1 MQEMLDDMNID
12 MSVGGKHIILK
23 GDKKIGWTLTDAL
36 GKTTI
41 SPEIMRRV
49 VIRSKDPLTEDLL
62 AKLTPGSFPGNAPPE
77 AQLHY
82 PGSSVVLD
90 SFESDRTS
98 GGTAE
103 SRAVY
108 KTTLATEADA
118 AQVQAW
124 YREWLVGHGWEL
136 SPSTSANSESSQDY
150 IRASEHFRLGV
161 AQAATL
167 TSILA
172 VPIPAGTKTVY
183 EVEYSNAVDRQEIEL
198 PVCPALCLIGNSKG
212 AIIQGALFDI
222 HLVPLLHFDNKTPSH
237 RVHTIDIVDAA
248 SIFG

>member
-1 MQEMLDDMNID
+1 MEVLVPIVIVTIAIGLFLLFLRRPTVVRPPTDISAPKPASTPKSSDPMQEMLDDMNID

-183 EVEYSNAVDRQEIEL
+183 EVEYSNA
-198 PVCPALCLIGNSKG
+198 S
-212 AIIQGALFDI
+212 
-222 HLVPLLHFDNKTPSH
+222 T
-237 RVHTIDIVDAA
+237 HTAP
-248 SIFG
+248 

>member
-1 MQEMLDDMNID
+1 MEVLVPVVIVTIAIGLFLLFLRRPTVVRPPTDISAPKPASTPKSNDPMQEMLDDMNID
-12 MSVGGKHIILK
+12 MSVGGKHITLK
-23 GDKKIGWTLTDAL
+23 GDKKIGWILTDAL

-62 AKLTPGSFPGNAPPE
+62 AKLTPGSFPGDAPPE

-90 SFESDRTS
+90 SFESGRAS
-98 GGTAE
+98 GGTAD

-124 YREWLVGHGWEL
+124 YRDWLGAHGWQL
-136 SPSTSANSESSQDY
+136 NPPTGTSADTSQEY
-150 IRASEHFRLGV
+150 TRATEHFRLAV
-161 AQAATL
+161 ADPATVAP
-167 TSILA
+167 ILA
-172 VPIPAGTKTVY
+172 MPIPVGTKTIY
-183 EVEYSNAVDRQEIEL
+183 EVEYSNTSTQ
-198 PVCPALCLIGNSKG
+198 ST
-212 AIIQGALFDI
+212 
-222 HLVPLLHFDNKTPSH
+222 TP
-237 RVHTIDIVDAA
+237 
-248 SIFG
+248 

>member
-1 MQEMLDDMNID
+1 MEVLVPIVIVTIAIGLFLLFLRRPTVVRPPTDISAPKPAFTPKSNDPMQEMLDDMNID
-12 MSVGGKHIILK
+12 MSVGGKHITLK

-49 VIRSKDPLTEDLL
+49 IIRSKDPLTEELL
-62 AKLTPGSFPGNAPPE
+62 AKLTPGSFPGDAPPE

-98 GGTAE
+98 GGTAD

-108 KTTLATEADA
+108 KTTLATEADG

-124 YREWLVGHGWEL
+124 YRDWLVGHGWQP
-136 SPSTSANSESSQDY
+136 SPSTGANPESSQEY
-150 IRASEHFRLGV
+150 IRASEHFRLAV
-161 AQAATL
+161 AQAATV

-172 VPIPAGTKTVY
+172 VPLPAGTKTVY
-183 EVEYSNAVDRQEIEL
+183 EVEYSNTSTQPTA
-198 PVCPALCLIGNSKG
+198 
-212 AIIQGALFDI
+212 
-222 HLVPLLHFDNKTPSH
+222 
-237 RVHTIDIVDAA
+237 
-248 SIFG
+248 

>member
-1 MQEMLDDMNID
+1 MEVLVPVAIVTIAIGLFLLFLRRPTVVRPPTDISARKPASTPKSNDPTQEMLDDLNID
-12 MSVGGKHIILK
+12 MSVGGKHITLK

-62 AKLTPGSFPGNAPPE
+62 AKLTPGSFPGDAPPE

-90 SFESDRTS
+90 SFESGRTS
-98 GGTAE
+98 GGPAD
-103 SRAVY
+103 SHAVY

-124 YREWLVGHGWEL
+124 YRDWLVGHGWQP
-136 SPSTSANSESSQDY
+136 SPSTGTSPESSQEY

-161 AQAATL
+161 AQAATV

-172 VPIPAGTKTVY
+172 VPLPAGTKTVY
-183 EVEYSNAVDRQEIEL
+183 EVEYSNTSTQA
-198 PVCPALCLIGNSKG
+198 P
-212 AIIQGALFDI
+212 
-222 HLVPLLHFDNKTPSH
+222 TP
-237 RVHTIDIVDAA
+237 
-248 SIFG
+248 

>member
-1 MQEMLDDMNID
+1 MEVLVPIVIVTIAIGLFLLFLRRPTVVRPPTDISAPKPASTPKSSDPMQEMLDDMNID
-12 MSVGGKHIILK
+12 MSVGGKHITLK

-183 EVEYSNAVDRQEIEL
+183 EVEYSNASTQ
-198 PVCPALCLIGNSKG
+198 PPK
-212 AIIQGALFDI
+212 
-222 HLVPLLHFDNKTPSH
+222 P
-237 RVHTIDIVDAA
+237 
-248 SIFG
+248 

>member
-1 MQEMLDDMNID
+1 MEVLVPIVIVTIAIGLFLLFLRRPTVVRPPTDISAPKPASTPKSSDPMQEMLDDMNID

-172 VPIPAGTKTVY
+172 VPIPAGTKTV
-183 EVEYSNAVDRQEIEL
+183 
-198 PVCPALCLIGNSKG
+198 
-212 AIIQGALFDI
+212 
-222 HLVPLLHFDNKTPSH
+222 
-237 RVHTIDIVDAA
+237 
-248 SIFG
+248 